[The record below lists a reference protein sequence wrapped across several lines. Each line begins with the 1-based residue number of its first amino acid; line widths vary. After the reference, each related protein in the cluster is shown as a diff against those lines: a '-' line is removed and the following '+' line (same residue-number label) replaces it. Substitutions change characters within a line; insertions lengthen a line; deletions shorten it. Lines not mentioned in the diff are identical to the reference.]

1 MKTKLLFT
9 VFCIYLIAGQ
19 IFAQENYQSNRLTKL
34 WETKEG
40 LKVPE
45 SVLYAAKDNVLY
57 VSCINGK
64 AWEKEG
70 GKGFISKLSTKGE
83 FISLEWVTG
92 LNAPKG
98 MGIYNG
104 KLYVTCIDELVE
116 IDIATAKVIN
126 HYKNDKAIN
135 LNDISVGKD
144 GTVYVSD
151 SAGKC
156 IFCLKNG
163 KLEVFVESD
172 QIAKTNGLLV
182 NDGKLLAGS
191 GNKAMSID
199 LTSKAISSLVDETGY
214 IDGLV
219 AVGDG
224 SFLISDWQG
233 HVQQIRAGKGGI
245 KLLDTTPE
253 KINAADIEFI
263 KGEKI
268 LLVPTF
274 LNNKVVA
281 YKLKM

>member
-1 MKTKLLFT
+1 MS
-9 VFCIYLIAGQ
+9 GQ
-19 IFAQENYQSNRLTKL
+19 LFAQENYQSERLTKL

-40 LKVPE
+40 IKVPE
-45 SVLYAAKDNVLY
+45 SVLFSAKDNVLY
-57 VSCINGK
+57 VSNINGQP
-64 AWEKEG
+64 WEKE
-70 GKGFISKLSTKGE
+70 GKGFISKLSTKGD

-104 KLYVTCIDELVE
+104 KLYAACVDELVE

-126 HYKNDKAIN
+126 RYKNNKAIN

-151 SAGKC
+151 SGGKC

-172 QIAKTNGLLV
+172 QIAKTNGILV
-182 NDGKLLAGS
+182 DGGKLLAGS

-199 LTSKAISSLVDETGY
+199 LSSKAITTLVDETGY
-214 IDGLV
+214 IDGFV

-224 SFLISDWQG
+224 SFLVSDWQG
-233 HVQQIRAGKGGI
+233 HVQQIRPGKGGI
-245 KLLDTTPE
+245 KLLDTTPQ

-263 KGEKI
+263 KTENI
-268 LLVPTF
+268 LLIPTF

-281 YKLKM
+281 YKLKL